1 MKRHLAGVP
10 VKKNVCYNESWLVK
24 NDNQPCPTLFSPCIE
39 GDSQCSHPTG
49 KRRRDTPVIQELMNR
64 ADQRGFLTFEDV
76 LEVLEGDEGEDVVAL
91 EALLDELD
99 ELGIELRRA
108 DDRTADPILD
118 DSFEQEELRDPE
130 IGDIEAV
137 SPDDPV
143 GLYFRQMA
151 QEPLLTAQDEIMLAR
166 RIELGKDAQEWL
178 LRLRK
183 LSNDIQELRTVMM
196 TIRRTYQ
203 NIETQT
209 LLSRKSQEV
218 GLLTQIFEDAHHLSA
233 RMADL
238 PLDEELAYRL
248 QHHTHNLESVLP
260 GTRQDYAWTETI
272 RETMNKG
279 TLSNGAFKAVD
290 FAASLTGIECCTNI
304 ASVMMEDGQAAREHL
319 GRANTRLVVSI
330 AKRYMGQGLPFPDLI
345 QEGNVGLMRAVD
357 KYDYRRGNRFST
369 YATWW
374 IRQAIT
380 RALAQKT
387 RTIRIPLHMTERIRQ
402 MYRTAQNLEQ
412 KLGRRPTPEEIAIEM
427 DVQPDAIRSMMDA
440 SQHAIALERPV
451 GDDGD
456 SEFGDF
462 LEDQD
467 TPSPVESATQNLLQE
482 TIEEV
487 LSELT
492 PRQSHI
498 LRLRFG
504 LGGGEPHTLE
514 EIANKFGLSR
524 ERIRQL
530 EKEALRR
537 LRHPRLAHNLRDY
550 LH

>member
-1 MKRHLAGVP
+1 M
-10 VKKNVCYNESWLVK
+10 
-24 NDNQPCPTLFSPCIE
+24 
-39 GDSQCSHPTG
+39 
-49 KRRRDTPVIQELMNR
+49 IQELMNR
-64 ADQRGFLTFEDV
+64 ADQRGYVTFEDV
-76 LEVLEGDEGEDVVAL
+76 LELLDEDSDDVNAI
-91 EALLDELD
+91 EAVLDELD
-99 ELGIELRRA
+99 ELGIELRQDTS
-108 DDRTADPILD
+108 DDDDDDELDQREREFEAEEESHDPGV
-118 DSFEQEELRDPE
+118 
-130 IGDIEAV
+130 GDINAV
-137 SPDDPV
+137 SADDPV

-151 QEPLLTAQDEIMLAR
+151 QEPLLTANEEIELAK
-166 RIELGKDAQEWL
+166 RIELGREA
-178 LRLRK
+178 
-183 LSNDIQELRTVMM
+183 
-196 TIRRTYQ
+196 
-203 NIETQT
+203 
-209 LLSRKSQEV
+209 
-218 GLLTQIFEDAHHLSA
+218 
-233 RMADL
+233 L
-238 PLDEELAYRL
+238 PQLEELSPVDEDYDRL
-248 QHHTHNLESVLP
+248 MQLVN
-260 GTRQDYAWTETI
+260 
-272 RETMNKG
+272 
-279 TLSNGAFKAVD
+279 
-290 FAASLTGIECCTNI
+290 
-304 ASVMMEDGQAAREHL
+304 DGQSAREHL

-357 KYDYRRGNRFST
+357 KYDYKRGNRFST

-402 MYRTAQNLEQ
+402 MYRTAQVLEQ
-412 KLGRRPTPEEIAIEM
+412 TLGHRPTPEEIAKEM
-427 DVQPDAIRSMMDA
+427 ELPPESVRGMMDA

-462 LEDQD
+462 IEDQD
-467 TPSPVESATQNLLQE
+467 SPSPVEAATQHLLQE

-550 LH
+550 LS

>member
-1 MKRHLAGVP
+1 M
-10 VKKNVCYNESWLVK
+10 
-24 NDNQPCPTLFSPCIE
+24 
-39 GDSQCSHPTG
+39 
-49 KRRRDTPVIQELMNR
+49 IQELMNR
-64 ADQRGFLTFEDV
+64 ADRRGYVTFDDV
-76 LEVLEGDEGEDVVAL
+76 LELLEDDSDDSHSLESVLDD
-91 EALLDELD
+91 LD
-99 ELGIELRRA
+99 ELGIELR
-108 DDRTADPILD
+108 
-118 DSFEQEELRDPE
+118 QEEAAPREEPEENEEEFDSEEEVQDPG
-130 IGDIEAV
+130 IGDINAV
-137 SPDDPV
+137 SADDPV

-151 QEPLLTAQDEIMLAR
+151 QEPLLTALEEIELAK
-166 RIELGKDAQEWL
+166 RIEIGKDTQE
-178 LRLRK
+178 K
-183 LSNDIQELRTVMM
+183 FHAM
-196 TIRRTYQ
+196 RRS
-203 NIETQT
+203 E
-209 LLSRKSQEV
+209 
-218 GLLTQIFEDAHHLSA
+218 
-233 RMADL
+233 
-238 PLDEELAYRL
+238 RL
-248 QHHTHNLESVLP
+248 QNP
-260 GTRQDYAWTETI
+260 DMQ
-272 RETMNKG
+272 
-279 TLSNGAFKAVD
+279 AFID
-290 FAASLTGIECCTNI
+290 
-304 ASVMMEDGQAAREHL
+304 DGQAAREHL

-357 KYDYRRGNRFST
+357 KYDYKRGNRFST

-402 MYRTAQNLEQ
+402 MYRTAQVLEQ
-412 KLGRRPTPEEIAIEM
+412 NLGRRPTPEEIAVEM
-427 DVQPDAIRSMMDA
+427 ELPAENVRGMMDA

-462 LEDQD
+462 IEDQD
-467 TPSPVESATQNLLQE
+467 TPSPVESATQHLLQE

-550 LH
+550 LS

>member
-1 MKRHLAGVP
+1 M
-10 VKKNVCYNESWLVK
+10 
-24 NDNQPCPTLFSPCIE
+24 
-39 GDSQCSHPTG
+39 
-49 KRRRDTPVIQELMNR
+49 IQELINR
-64 ADQRGFLTFEDV
+64 ADQRGYLTYD
-76 LEVLEGDEGEDVVAL
+76 DVVEVMEEDSDDLISL
-91 EALLDELD
+91 ETILYELD
-99 ELGIELRRA
+99 ELGIELQKEGE
-108 DDRTADPILD
+108 DNTLPSSEEDPSSD
-118 DSFEQEELRDPE
+118 YVVNELVQDPE
-130 IGDIEAV
+130 IGDITAI
-137 SPDDPV
+137 SSDDPV

-151 QEPLLTAQDEIMLAR
+151 QEPLLNAQEEIDLAKRIERGKKAQDRVQYPDA
-166 RIELGKDAQEWL
+166 KDRSDRWHRHME
-178 LRLRK
+178 RL
-183 LSNDIQELRTVMM
+183 
-196 TIRRTYQ
+196 
-203 NIETQT
+203 
-209 LLSRKSQEV
+209 
-218 GLLTQIFEDAHHLSA
+218 IF
-233 RMADL
+233 
-238 PLDEELAYRL
+238 
-248 QHHTHNLESVLP
+248 
-260 GTRQDYAWTETI
+260 
-272 RETMNKG
+272 
-279 TLSNGAFKAVD
+279 
-290 FAASLTGIECCTNI
+290 
-304 ASVMMEDGQAAREHL
+304 DGQLAREHL

-402 MYRTAQNLEQ
+402 MYRIAQNLEQ
-412 KLGRRPTPEEIAIEM
+412 KQGRRPTVEEISAEMDLPEET
-427 DVQPDAIRSMMDA
+427 IRGMMDA

-462 LEDQD
+462 IEDQD
-467 TPSPVESATQNLLQE
+467 TPSPVESATQHLLEE

-550 LH
+550 L

>member
-1 MKRHLAGVP
+1 MVP
-10 VKKNVCYNESWLVK
+10 VS
-24 NDNQPCPTLFSPCIE
+24 
-39 GDSQCSHPTG
+39 
-49 KRRRDTPVIQELMNR
+49 DTPGGSGIQVIQELMNR
-64 ADQRGFLTFEDV
+64 ADQRGYVTFEDV
-76 LEVLEGDEGEDVVAL
+76 LELLDEDSDDVNAI
-91 EALLDELD
+91 EAVLDELD
-99 ELGIELRRA
+99 ELGIELR
-108 DDRTADPILD
+108 
-118 DSFEQEELRDPE
+118 QEESVHDDDLDQRDREFEAEEEANDPGV
-130 IGDIEAV
+130 GDINAV
-137 SPDDPV
+137 SADDPV

-151 QEPLLTAQDEIMLAR
+151 QEPLLTALEEIELAK
-166 RIELGKDAQEWL
+166 RIELGREAAEN
-178 LRLRK
+178 LRHATPNTEEYEYLQQ
-183 LSNDIQELRTVMM
+183 LIQ
-196 TIRRTYQ
+196 
-203 NIETQT
+203 
-209 LLSRKSQEV
+209 
-218 GLLTQIFEDAHHLSA
+218 
-233 RMADL
+233 
-238 PLDEELAYRL
+238 
-248 QHHTHNLESVLP
+248 
-260 GTRQDYAWTETI
+260 
-272 RETMNKG
+272 
-279 TLSNGAFKAVD
+279 
-290 FAASLTGIECCTNI
+290 
-304 ASVMMEDGQAAREHL
+304 DGQEAREHL

-357 KYDYRRGNRFST
+357 KYDYKRGNRFST

-402 MYRTAQNLEQ
+402 MYRTAQVLEQ
-412 KLGRRPTPEEIAIEM
+412 TLGHRPTPEEIAKEM
-427 DVQPDAIRSMMDA
+427 ELPPESVRGMMDA

-462 LEDQD
+462 IEDQD
-467 TPSPVESATQNLLQE
+467 SPSPVEAATQHLLQE

-550 LH
+550 LS

>member
-1 MKRHLAGVP
+1 
-10 VKKNVCYNESWLVK
+10 
-24 NDNQPCPTLFSPCIE
+24 
-39 GDSQCSHPTG
+39 
-49 KRRRDTPVIQELMNR
+49 VIQELLNR
-64 ADQRGFLTFEDV
+64 ADQRGYVTFEDV
-76 LEVLEGDEGEDVVAL
+76 LEVLDEDGDDINAI
-91 EALLDELD
+91 EALLYELD
-99 ELGIELRRA
+99 EMGVELRQESEA
-108 DDRTADPILD
+108 LDRLMLPEDNDLEFEPEEILQDPGV
-118 DSFEQEELRDPE
+118 
-130 IGDIEAV
+130 GDINAV
-137 SPDDPV
+137 SADDPV

-151 QEPLLTAQDEIMLAR
+151 QEPLLTALEEIDLAK
-166 RIELGKDAQEWL
+166 RIEMGKQAREA
-178 LRLRK
+178 
-183 LSNDIQELRTVMM
+183 
-196 TIRRTYQ
+196 
-203 NIETQT
+203 
-209 LLSRKSQEV
+209 LSR
-218 GLLTQIFEDAHHLSA
+218 
-233 RMADL
+233 
-238 PLDEELAYRL
+238 
-248 QHHTHNLESVLP
+248 P
-260 GTRQDYAWTETI
+260 GTRELYGEAWVVHMDRLI
-272 RETMNKG
+272 
-279 TLSNGAFKAVD
+279 L
-290 FAASLTGIECCTNI
+290 
-304 ASVMMEDGQAAREHL
+304 DGQAAREHL

-357 KYDYRRGNRFST
+357 KYDYKRGNRFST

-402 MYRTAQNLEQ
+402 MYRTAQSLEQ
-412 KLGRRPTPEEIAIEM
+412 SLGRRPSPEEIALEM
-427 DVQPDAIRSMMDA
+427 DLPADSIRSMMDA

-462 LEDQD
+462 IEDQD
-467 TPSPVESATQNLLQE
+467 SPSPVESATQHLLQE

-550 LH
+550 LS

>member
-1 MKRHLAGVP
+1 
-10 VKKNVCYNESWLVK
+10 
-24 NDNQPCPTLFSPCIE
+24 
-39 GDSQCSHPTG
+39 
-49 KRRRDTPVIQELMNR
+49 VIQELISR
-64 ADQRGFLTFEDV
+64 ADRRGYVTFDDV
-76 LEVLEGDEGEDVVAL
+76 MELLEEESDDVNS
-91 EALLDELD
+91 LDAILD
-99 ELGIELRRA
+99 QLDDLGIELR
-108 DDRTADPILD
+108 
-118 DSFEQEELRDPE
+118 QEELGREEEVDEEVEFESEIEEVQDPG
-130 IGDIEAV
+130 IGDINAV
-137 SPDDPV
+137 SADDPV

-151 QEPLLTAQDEIMLAR
+151 QEPLLTANEEIELAK
-166 RIELGKDAQEWL
+166 RIELGREAQMKAHL
-178 LRLRK
+178 QRRLERK
-183 LSNDIQELRTVMM
+183 Q
-196 TIRRTYQ
+196 
-203 NIETQT
+203 
-209 LLSRKSQEV
+209 K
-218 GLLTQIFEDAHHLSA
+218 
-233 RMADL
+233 
-238 PLDEELAYRL
+238 EELD
-248 QHHTHNLESVLP
+248 VL
-260 GTRQDYAWTETI
+260 I
-272 RETMNKG
+272 
-279 TLSNGAFKAVD
+279 F
-290 FAASLTGIECCTNI
+290 
-304 ASVMMEDGQAAREHL
+304 DGQAAREHL

-357 KYDYRRGNRFST
+357 KYDYKRGNRFST

-402 MYRTAQNLEQ
+402 MYRTAQVLEQ
-412 KLGRRPTPEEIAIEM
+412 NLGRRPTPEEIAAEM
-427 DVQPDAIRSMMDA
+427 ELPADSIRGMMDA

-462 LEDQD
+462 IEDQD
-467 TPSPVESATQNLLQE
+467 TPSPVESATQHLLQE

-504 LGGGEPHTLE
+504 LGGGDPHTLE

-550 LH
+550 LS

>member
-1 MKRHLAGVP
+1 M
-10 VKKNVCYNESWLVK
+10 
-24 NDNQPCPTLFSPCIE
+24 
-39 GDSQCSHPTG
+39 
-49 KRRRDTPVIQELMNR
+49 IQELLSR
-64 ADQRGFLTFEDV
+64 ADQRGYLTFEDV
-76 LEVLEGDEGEDVVAL
+76 LEVLDEDGDELTTLDVVL
-91 EALLDELD
+91 YELD
-99 ELGIELRRA
+99 ELGIELRQESEA
-108 DDRTADPILD
+108 PSSLVLSEAHELE
-118 DSFEQEELRDPE
+118 FEPEELPHDPD
-130 IGDIEAV
+130 IGDINAV
-137 SPDDPV
+137 SADDPV

-151 QEPLLTAQDEIMLAR
+151 QEPLLTAHEEIELAK
-166 RIELGKDAQEWL
+166 RIEVGKEARIRL
-178 LRLRK
+178 LRHEIARHL
-183 LSNDIQELRTVMM
+183 NEA
-196 TIRRTYQ
+196 
-203 NIETQT
+203 
-209 LLSRKSQEV
+209 EV
-218 GLLTQIFEDAHHLSA
+218 AH
-233 RMADL
+233 MQ
-238 PLDEELAYRL
+238 RL
-248 QHHTHNLESVLP
+248 VL
-260 GTRQDYAWTETI
+260 
-272 RETMNKG
+272 
-279 TLSNGAFKAVD
+279 
-290 FAASLTGIECCTNI
+290 
-304 ASVMMEDGQAAREHL
+304 DGQNAREHL

-357 KYDYRRGNRFST
+357 KYDYKRGNRFST

-402 MYRTAQNLEQ
+402 MYRTAQTLEQ
-412 KLGRRPTPEEIAIEM
+412 NLGRRPSPEEIAREM
-427 DVQPDAIRSMMDA
+427 KLPTDNIRSMMDA

-462 LEDQD
+462 IEDQD
-467 TPSPVESATQNLLQE
+467 SPSPVEAATQHLLQE

-550 LH
+550 LG

>member
-1 MKRHLAGVP
+1 MIQALVELADKRGYVTYEQIVEAL
-10 VKKNVCYNESWLVK
+10 
-24 NDNQPCPTLFSPCIE
+24 D
-39 GDSQCSHPTG
+39 D
-49 KRRRDTPVIQELMNR
+49 D
-64 ADQRGFLTFEDV
+64 
-76 LEVLEGDEGEDVVAL
+76 GEDRAAL
-91 EALLDELD
+91 RNILFELN
-99 ELGIELRRA
+99 ELGIELRRDA
-108 DDRTADPILD
+108 EGARSKASPESLD
-118 DSFEQEELRDPE
+118 NDFEARDLIPSK
-130 IGDIEAV
+130 IVTDLSAI
-137 SPDDPV
+137 SSDDPV

-151 QEPLLTAQDEIMLAR
+151 QEPLLTATDEIDLAKRIERGFKAR
-166 RIELGKDAQEWL
+166 R
-178 LRLRK
+178 RLE
-183 LSNDIQELRTVMM
+183 SPDVM
-196 TIRRTYQ
+196 Q
-203 NIETQT
+203 
-209 LLSRKSQEV
+209 K
-218 GLLTQIFEDAHHLSA
+218 SA
-233 RMADL
+233 RWRRHL
-238 PLDEELAYRL
+238 RRL
-248 QHHTHNLESVLP
+248 V
-260 GTRQDYAWTETI
+260 
-272 RETMNKG
+272 
-279 TLSNGAFKAVD
+279 F
-290 FAASLTGIECCTNI
+290 
-304 ASVMMEDGQAAREHL
+304 DGQCAREHL

-357 KYDYRRGNRFST
+357 KYDYARGNRFST

-402 MYRTAQNLEQ
+402 MYRAAQDLEQ
-412 KLGRRPTPEEIAIEM
+412 TLGRRPTADEIASAME
-427 DVQPDAIRSMMDA
+427 VAADAVRAMMDA

-462 LEDQD
+462 IEDQE
-467 TPSPVESATQNLLQE
+467 TVSPVESATQNLLE
-482 TIEEV
+482 EAIEEV
-487 LSELT
+487 LAELT

-537 LRHPRLAHNLRDY
+537 LRHPQLAHNLRDY
-550 LH
+550 LG

>member
-1 MKRHLAGVP
+1 MTYENSR
-10 VKKNVCYNESWLVK
+10 N
-24 NDNQPCPTLFSPCIE
+24 
-39 GDSQCSHPTG
+39 
-49 KRRRDTPVIQELMNR
+49 
-64 ADQRGFLTFEDV
+64 
-76 LEVLEGDEGEDVVAL
+76 EVLRELSSRANLQGFVTYDDLVEVIAEDLDEETV
-91 EALLDELD
+91 EALLLELQGM
-99 ELGIELRRA
+99 GIEVRHQEQNELMAGLKASDFVIEPEEIA
-108 DDRTADPILD
+108 DIN
-118 DSFEQEELRDPE
+118 
-130 IGDIEAV
+130 AV
-137 SPDDPV
+137 SADDPV

-151 QEPLLTAQDEIMLAR
+151 QEPLLSASEEIDLAK
-166 RIELGKDAQEWL
+166 RIEKGRKARHSMEKGTTDFTHAERARIIANIEAAQE
-178 LRLRK
+178 
-183 LSNDIQELRTVMM
+183 
-196 TIRRTYQ
+196 
-203 NIETQT
+203 
-209 LLSRKSQEV
+209 
-218 GLLTQIFEDAHHLSA
+218 
-233 RMADL
+233 
-238 PLDEELAYRL
+238 
-248 QHHTHNLESVLP
+248 
-260 GTRQDYAWTETI
+260 
-272 RETMNKG
+272 
-279 TLSNGAFKAVD
+279 
-290 FAASLTGIECCTNI
+290 
-304 ASVMMEDGQAAREHL
+304 AREHL

-357 KYDYRRGNRFST
+357 KYDYTRGNRFST

-402 MYRTAQNLEQ
+402 MYRTAQILEQ
-412 KLGRRPTPEEIAIEM
+412 ELGRRPTPEEIAEEM
-427 DVQPDAIRSMMDA
+427 DLPAESVRGMMDA

-462 LEDQD
+462 IEDQD
-467 TPSPVESATQNLLQE
+467 TPEPADAAAHHLLQE

-492 PRQSHI
+492 PRQAHI

-504 LGGGEPHTLE
+504 LGGGEQHTLE

-550 LH
+550 LS

>member
-1 MKRHLAGVP
+1 M
-10 VKKNVCYNESWLVK
+10 
-24 NDNQPCPTLFSPCIE
+24 
-39 GDSQCSHPTG
+39 
-49 KRRRDTPVIQELMNR
+49 IQELLNR
-64 ADQRGFLTFEDV
+64 ADQRGYVTFEDV
-76 LEVLEGDEGEDVVAL
+76 MEVLDEDGDDVTAIETIL
-91 EALLDELD
+91 YELD
-99 ELGIELRRA
+99 ELGVELRQENEPN
-108 DDRTADPILD
+108 DPLLLAEEGDLEFEPEEIL
-118 DSFEQEELRDPE
+118 QDPTV
-130 IGDIEAV
+130 GDISAV
-137 SPDDPV
+137 SADDPV

-151 QEPLLTAQDEIMLAR
+151 QEPLLTALEEIDLAK
-166 RIELGKDAQEWL
+166 RIEMGKQARETL
-178 LRLRK
+178 LR
-183 LSNDIQELRTVMM
+183 MG
-196 TIRRTYQ
+196 
-203 NIETQT
+203 
-209 LLSRKSQEV
+209 SRDLYS
-218 GLLTQIFEDAHHLSA
+218 DAWIAHL
-233 RMADL
+233 
-238 PLDEELAYRL
+238 ERL
-248 QHHTHNLESVLP
+248 V
-260 GTRQDYAWTETI
+260 Y
-272 RETMNKG
+272 
-279 TLSNGAFKAVD
+279 
-290 FAASLTGIECCTNI
+290 
-304 ASVMMEDGQAAREHL
+304 DGQAAREHL

-357 KYDYRRGNRFST
+357 KYDYKRGNRFST

-402 MYRTAQNLEQ
+402 MYRTAQSLEQ
-412 KLGRRPTPEEIAIEM
+412 SLGRRPAPEEIAAEM
-427 DVQPDAIRSMMDA
+427 DLPADTIRSMMDA

-462 LEDQD
+462 IEDQD
-467 TPSPVESATQNLLQE
+467 SPSPVESATQHLLQE

-550 LH
+550 LG

>member
-1 MKRHLAGVP
+1 
-10 VKKNVCYNESWLVK
+10 
-24 NDNQPCPTLFSPCIE
+24 
-39 GDSQCSHPTG
+39 
-49 KRRRDTPVIQELMNR
+49 MNR
-64 ADQRGFLTFEDV
+64 ADQQGYVTFEDV
-76 LEVLEGDEGEDVVAL
+76 LEVLGEEGDDITAI
-91 EALLDELD
+91 EAVLDELD
-99 ELGIELRRA
+99 ELGIELRQHE
-108 DDRTADPILD
+108 DPHYGSSLMD
-118 DSFEQEELRDPE
+118 GEGEDEFGAEETLSDPNV
-130 IGDIEAV
+130 GDINAV
-137 SPDDPV
+137 SADDPV

-151 QEPLLTAQDEIMLAR
+151 QEPLLTAGEEIDLAK
-166 RIELGKDAQEWL
+166 RIERGKDAQS
-178 LRLRK
+178 K
-183 LSNDIQELRTVMM
+183 LEQLPRGGNA
-196 TIRRTYQ
+196 
-203 NIETQT
+203 T
-209 LLSRKSQEV
+209 L
-218 GLLTQIFEDAHHLSA
+218 
-233 RMADL
+233 
-238 PLDEELAYRL
+238 
-248 QHHTHNLESVLP
+248 
-260 GTRQDYAWTETI
+260 I
-272 RETMNKG
+272 RELKN
-279 TLSNGAFKAVD
+279 LV
-290 FAASLTGIECCTNI
+290 
-304 ASVMMEDGQAAREHL
+304 EDGQYAREHL

-357 KYDYRRGNRFST
+357 KYDYLRGNRFST

-402 MYRTAQNLEQ
+402 MYRTAQVLEQ
-412 KLGRRPTPEEIAIEM
+412 NLGRRPTPEEIAVEM
-427 DVQPDAIRSMMDA
+427 ELPAEAVRSMMDA

-462 LEDQD
+462 IEDQD
-467 TPSPVESATQNLLQE
+467 SPSPLESATQHLLQE

-487 LSELT
+487 LAELT

-537 LRHPRLAHNLRDY
+537 LRHPKLSHNLRDY
-550 LH
+550 LS

>member
-1 MKRHLAGVP
+1 
-10 VKKNVCYNESWLVK
+10 
-24 NDNQPCPTLFSPCIE
+24 
-39 GDSQCSHPTG
+39 
-49 KRRRDTPVIQELMNR
+49 MNR
-64 ADQRGFLTFEDV
+64 AEQRGYVTFEDV
-76 LEVLEGDEGEDVVAL
+76 LELLDEDSDDVNAI
-91 EALLDELD
+91 EAVLDELD
-99 ELGIELRRA
+99 ELGIELRQHEIDPR
-108 DDRTADPILD
+108 DDIEPVDGEFQPAEESHDPGV
-118 DSFEQEELRDPE
+118 
-130 IGDIEAV
+130 GDINAV
-137 SPDDPV
+137 SADDPV

-151 QEPLLTAQDEIMLAR
+151 QEPLLTALEEIDLAK
-166 RIELGKDAQEWL
+166 RIELGRNATE
-178 LRLRK
+178 RLSDPLVPFDER
-183 LSNDIQELRTVMM
+183 D
-196 TIRRTYQ
+196 
-203 NIETQT
+203 
-209 LLSRKSQEV
+209 
-218 GLLTQIFEDAHHLSA
+218 GLFQL
-233 RMADL
+233 
-238 PLDEELAYRL
+238 
-248 QHHTHNLESVLP
+248 V
-260 GTRQDYAWTETI
+260 
-272 RETMNKG
+272 
-279 TLSNGAFKAVD
+279 
-290 FAASLTGIECCTNI
+290 
-304 ASVMMEDGQAAREHL
+304 EDGQAAREHL

-357 KYDYRRGNRFST
+357 KYDYKRGNRFST

-402 MYRTAQNLEQ
+402 MYRTAQLLEQ
-412 KLGRRPTPEEIAIEM
+412 TLGHRPTPEEIAQEM
-427 DVQPDAIRSMMDA
+427 ELPAESVRGMMDA

-462 LEDQD
+462 IEDQD
-467 TPSPVESATQNLLQE
+467 SPSPVEAATQHLLQE

-550 LH
+550 LN

>member
-1 MKRHLAGVP
+1 
-10 VKKNVCYNESWLVK
+10 
-24 NDNQPCPTLFSPCIE
+24 
-39 GDSQCSHPTG
+39 
-49 KRRRDTPVIQELMNR
+49 VIQELMHR
-64 ADQRGFLTFEDV
+64 AGQRGYVTYEDV
-76 LEVLEGDEGEDVVAL
+76 IELLEQEGEDSTAITGVL
-91 EALLDELD
+91 EELD
-99 ELGIELRRA
+99 ALGIQFRDRSEHEGRPRLSRA
-108 DDRTADPILD
+108 AQLYA
-118 DSFEQEELRDPE
+118 EQESHDPS
-130 IGDIEAV
+130 IGDINGV

-151 QEPLLTAQDEIMLAR
+151 QEPLLTASEEVDLAK
-166 RIELGKDAQEWL
+166 RIELGREAYLQ
-178 LRLRK
+178 
-183 LSNDIQELRTVMM
+183 IQVTLKYLPP
-196 TIRRTYQ
+196 ITY
-203 NIETQT
+203 
-209 LLSRKSQEV
+209 RV
-218 GLLTQIFEDAHHLSA
+218 
-233 RMADL
+233 
-238 PLDEELAYRL
+238 L
-248 QHHTHNLESVLP
+248 QAL
-260 GTRQDYAWTETI
+260 
-272 RETMNKG
+272 
-279 TLSNGAFKAVD
+279 VD
-290 FAASLTGIECCTNI
+290 
-304 ASVMMEDGQAAREHL
+304 DGQCAREHL

-412 KLGRRPTPEEIAIEM
+412 DLGRRPSPEEIAKEM
-427 DVQPDAIRSMMDA
+427 GLPSDTVRGMLDA

-462 LEDQD
+462 IEDHD
-467 TPSPVESATQNLLQE
+467 TPSPVDSATQHLLQE
-482 TIEEV
+482 TIEYV
-487 LSELT
+487 LTELT

-537 LRHPRLAHNLRDY
+537 LRSPRLSHNLRDY
-550 LH
+550 LG

>member
-1 MKRHLAGVP
+1 MVP
-10 VKKNVCYNESWLVK
+10 LSDTSGGNE
-24 NDNQPCPTLFSPCIE
+24 I
-39 GDSQCSHPTG
+39 
-49 KRRRDTPVIQELMNR
+49 RVIQELMNR
-64 ADQRGFLTFEDV
+64 ADQRGYVTFEDV
-76 LEVLEGDEGEDVVAL
+76 LELLDEDSDDVNAI
-91 EALLDELD
+91 EAVLDELD
-99 ELGIELRRA
+99 ELGIELRQQEVEPH
-108 DDRTADPILD
+108 DDFDLGDEFQPEEEPQDPGV
-118 DSFEQEELRDPE
+118 
-130 IGDIEAV
+130 GDINAV
-137 SPDDPV
+137 SADDPV

-151 QEPLLTAQDEIMLAR
+151 QEPLLTAQEEIELAK
-166 RIELGKDAQEWL
+166 RIELGREAADRLRTMALSLEECEW
-178 LRLRK
+178 LRK
-183 LSNDIQELRTVMM
+183 LV
-196 TIRRTYQ
+196 
-203 NIETQT
+203 
-209 LLSRKSQEV
+209 
-218 GLLTQIFEDAHHLSA
+218 
-233 RMADL
+233 
-238 PLDEELAYRL
+238 
-248 QHHTHNLESVLP
+248 
-260 GTRQDYAWTETI
+260 
-272 RETMNKG
+272 
-279 TLSNGAFKAVD
+279 
-290 FAASLTGIECCTNI
+290 
-304 ASVMMEDGQAAREHL
+304 EDGQSAREHL

-357 KYDYRRGNRFST
+357 KYDYKRGNRFST

-402 MYRTAQNLEQ
+402 MYRTAQVLEQ
-412 KLGRRPTPEEIAIEM
+412 TLGHRPTPEEIAKEM
-427 DVQPDAIRSMMDA
+427 ELPPESVRGMMDA

-462 LEDQD
+462 IEDQD
-467 TPSPVESATQNLLQE
+467 SPSPVEAATQHLLQE

-550 LH
+550 LS

>member
-1 MKRHLAGVP
+1 M
-10 VKKNVCYNESWLVK
+10 
-24 NDNQPCPTLFSPCIE
+24 
-39 GDSQCSHPTG
+39 
-49 KRRRDTPVIQELMNR
+49 IQELINR
-64 ADQRGFLTFEDV
+64 ADQRGYLTFDDV
-76 LEVLEGDEGEDVVAL
+76 LEVLEEDGDDITTIETIL
-91 EALLDELD
+91 YELD
-99 ELGIELRRA
+99 ELGIELRQESDNTPTRLPLT
-108 DDRTADPILD
+108 DELDMEFEPEEILQDPGV
-118 DSFEQEELRDPE
+118 
-130 IGDIEAV
+130 GDINAV

-151 QEPLLTAQDEIMLAR
+151 QEPLLTAEEEITLAR
-166 RIELGKDAQEWL
+166 RIEIGKKAQE
-178 LRLRK
+178 RLYRPGAR
-183 LSNDIQELRTVMM
+183 ER
-196 TIRRTYQ
+196 
-203 NIETQT
+203 
-209 LLSRKSQEV
+209 
-218 GLLTQIFEDAHHLSA
+218 HSA
-233 RMADL
+233 SWIDHV
-238 PLDEELAYRL
+238 ERL
-248 QHHTHNLESVLP
+248 M
-260 GTRQDYAWTETI
+260 R
-272 RETMNKG
+272 
-279 TLSNGAFKAVD
+279 
-290 FAASLTGIECCTNI
+290 
-304 ASVMMEDGQAAREHL
+304 DGQLAREHL

-402 MYRTAQNLEQ
+402 MYRTAQSLEQ
-412 KLGRRPTPEEIAIEM
+412 LMGRRPSPEEIAAEM
-427 DVQPDAIRSMMDA
+427 DIPADAIRSMMDA

-451 GDDGD
+451 GEDGD

-462 LEDQD
+462 IEDQD
-467 TPSPVESATQNLLQE
+467 SPSPVEAATQHLLEE

-550 LH
+550 LG

>member
-1 MKRHLAGVP
+1 M
-10 VKKNVCYNESWLVK
+10 
-24 NDNQPCPTLFSPCIE
+24 
-39 GDSQCSHPTG
+39 
-49 KRRRDTPVIQELMNR
+49 IQELMNR

-76 LEVLEGDEGEDVVAL
+76 LDVLDGEGEDVTAV
-91 EALLDELD
+91 EALLDEID
-99 ELGIELRRA
+99 DLGIELRR
-108 DDRTADPILD
+108 DDDEHDTRDSEMD
-118 DSFEQEELRDPE
+118 DEFGREHSSDPE
-130 IGDIEAV
+130 IGDINAV
-137 SPDDPV
+137 SADDPV

-151 QEPLLTAQDEIMLAR
+151 QEPLLTSEDEVALAR
-166 RIELGKDAQEWL
+166 RIELGKEAQELHDRLINLLHQIKQISLLTEDPHRLRTSQDAQARL
-178 LRLRK
+178 LDRC
-183 LSNDIQELRTVMM
+183 EEVVA
-196 TIRRTYQ
+196 IRRIFDDLRDLVRRSSDL
-203 NIETQT
+203 NIESWMAEDINMLMQDIDTILQPIQHEFRWVEMAFDH
-209 LLSRKSQEV
+209 LSRH
-218 GLLTQIFEDAHHLSA
+218 D
-233 RMADL
+233 
-238 PLDEELAYRL
+238 
-248 QHHTHNLESVLP
+248 
-260 GTRQDYAWTETI
+260 
-272 RETMNKG
+272 
-279 TLSNGAFKAVD
+279 LSNGVFKPTSFD
-290 FAASLTGIECCTNI
+290 ASLMGADRGSDLTAIFI
-304 ASVMMEDGQAAREHL
+304 FDGQAAREHL

-357 KYDYRRGNRFST
+357 KYDYKRGNRFST

-427 DVQPDAIRSMMDA
+427 EIQPENVRSMMDA

-462 LEDQD
+462 IEDQD

-550 LH
+550 LA

>member
-1 MKRHLAGVP
+1 
-10 VKKNVCYNESWLVK
+10 
-24 NDNQPCPTLFSPCIE
+24 
-39 GDSQCSHPTG
+39 
-49 KRRRDTPVIQELMNR
+49 VIQELVIR
-64 ADQRGFLTFEDV
+64 ADQRGYITFEDV
-76 LEVLEGDEGEDVVAL
+76 LEVLDEDGDDANVIEN
-91 EALLDELD
+91 LLYELD
-99 ELGIELRRA
+99 ELGIEIRQESDTPHYA
-108 DDRTADPILD
+108 IVEDFDHEFEPEEMMHDPGV
-118 DSFEQEELRDPE
+118 
-130 IGDIEAV
+130 GDINAV
-137 SPDDPV
+137 SADDPV

-151 QEPLLTAQDEIMLAR
+151 QEPLLTAQEEIELAK
-166 RIELGKDAQEWL
+166 RIELGKKAHE
-178 LRLRK
+178 R
-183 LSNDIQELRTVMM
+183 
-196 TIRRTYQ
+196 
-203 NIETQT
+203 
-209 LLSRKSQEV
+209 LSRA
-218 GLLTQIFEDAHHLSA
+218 GSA
-233 RMADL
+233 QKYSEQWITHM
-238 PLDEELAYRL
+238 ERL
-248 QHHTHNLESVLP
+248 E
-260 GTRQDYAWTETI
+260 W
-272 RETMNKG
+272 
-279 TLSNGAFKAVD
+279 
-290 FAASLTGIECCTNI
+290 
-304 ASVMMEDGQAAREHL
+304 DGQAAREHL

-357 KYDYRRGNRFST
+357 KYDYKRGNRFST

-402 MYRTAQNLEQ
+402 MYRTAQSLEQ
-412 KLGRRPTPEEIAIEM
+412 NLGRRPTPEEIADHM
-427 DVQPDAIRSMMDA
+427 DLPTDSVRSMMDA

-462 LEDQD
+462 IEDHD
-467 TPSPVESATQNLLQE
+467 SPSPVDAATQHLLEE

-550 LH
+550 LG

>member
-1 MKRHLAGVP
+1 M
-10 VKKNVCYNESWLVK
+10 
-24 NDNQPCPTLFSPCIE
+24 
-39 GDSQCSHPTG
+39 
-49 KRRRDTPVIQELMNR
+49 IQELINR
-64 ADQRGFLTFEDV
+64 ADQRGYLTFDDV
-76 LEVLEGDEGEDVVAL
+76 LELLEEDADEGPSL
-91 EALLDELD
+91 ESILYELD
-99 ELGIELRRA
+99 EHGIEIRNTNEGGESRHTIA
-108 DDRTADPILD
+108 DDHEIDFEPGEIVKDPT
-118 DSFEQEELRDPE
+118 
-130 IGDIEAV
+130 IGDISAV
-137 SPDDPV
+137 SADDPV

-151 QEPLLTAQDEIMLAR
+151 QEPLLTAGEEIDLAK
-166 RIELGKDAQEWL
+166 RIEMGRRAEK
-178 LRLRK
+178 RLNQRGVRE
-183 LSNDIQELRTVMM
+183 SYVESWI
-196 TIRRTYQ
+196 IR
-203 NIETQT
+203 
-209 LLSRKSQEV
+209 
-218 GLLTQIFEDAHHLSA
+218 
-233 RMADL
+233 
-238 PLDEELAYRL
+238 
-248 QHHTHNLESVLP
+248 
-260 GTRQDYAWTETI
+260 
-272 RETMNKG
+272 
-279 TLSNGAFKAVD
+279 
-290 FAASLTGIECCTNI
+290 
-304 ASVMMEDGQAAREHL
+304 MERVIHEGQAAREHL

-357 KYDYRRGNRFST
+357 KYDHKRGNRFST

-402 MYRTAQNLEQ
+402 MYRTAQSLEQ
-412 KLGRRPTPEEIAIEM
+412 SLGRRPTPEEIAEQM
-427 DVQPDAIRSMMDA
+427 DIPAEAIRSMMDA

-462 LEDQD
+462 IEDQD
-467 TPSPVESATQNLLQE
+467 SPSPVEAATQHLLEE
-482 TIEEV
+482 TIEVV

-550 LH
+550 LG

>member
-1 MKRHLAGVP
+1 
-10 VKKNVCYNESWLVK
+10 
-24 NDNQPCPTLFSPCIE
+24 
-39 GDSQCSHPTG
+39 
-49 KRRRDTPVIQELMNR
+49 MNR
-64 ADQRGFLTFEDV
+64 ADQRGYVTFEDV
-76 LEVLEGDEGEDVVAL
+76 LELLDEDSDDVNAI
-91 EALLDELD
+91 EAVLDELD
-99 ELGIELRRA
+99 ELGIELRQHEVESHDELDNP
-108 DDRTADPILD
+108 DDEFQPAETSHDPGV
-118 DSFEQEELRDPE
+118 
-130 IGDIEAV
+130 GDINAV
-137 SPDDPV
+137 SADDPV

-151 QEPLLTAQDEIMLAR
+151 QEPLLTAEEEIDLAK
-166 RIELGKDAQEWL
+166 RIELGRSAAERLGDPTLPPSEREWL
-178 LRLRK
+178 ARL
-183 LSNDIQELRTVMM
+183 
-196 TIRRTYQ
+196 
-203 NIETQT
+203 
-209 LLSRKSQEV
+209 
-218 GLLTQIFEDAHHLSA
+218 
-233 RMADL
+233 
-238 PLDEELAYRL
+238 
-248 QHHTHNLESVLP
+248 
-260 GTRQDYAWTETI
+260 
-272 RETMNKG
+272 
-279 TLSNGAFKAVD
+279 VD
-290 FAASLTGIECCTNI
+290 
-304 ASVMMEDGQAAREHL
+304 DGQAAREHL

-357 KYDYRRGNRFST
+357 KYDYKRGNRFST

-402 MYRTAQNLEQ
+402 MYRTAQVLEQ
-412 KLGRRPTPEEIAIEM
+412 SLGHRPTPEEIAKEM
-427 DVQPDAIRSMMDA
+427 ELPPESVRGMMDA

-462 LEDQD
+462 IEDQD
-467 TPSPVESATQNLLQE
+467 SPSPVEAATQHLLQE

-550 LH
+550 LS

>member
-1 MKRHLAGVP
+1 MPQA
-10 VKKNVCYNESWLVK
+10 LVASMQK
-24 NDNQPCPTLFSPCIE
+24 GI
-39 GDSQCSHPTG
+39 G
-49 KRRRDTPVIQELMNR
+49 KSFVTMLEERLQQNMANSLDDARAELLQELTSR
-64 ADQRGFLTFEDV
+64 AEVQGYVTYEDLIEAIADDTEDEIN
-76 LEVLEGDEGEDVVAL
+76 LESLLEEL
-91 EALLDELD
+91 EEV
-99 ELGIELRRA
+99 GIEVRRKDTSSNTSEEEEEEEPAVA
-108 DDRTADPILD
+108 DI
-118 DSFEQEELRDPE
+118 S
-130 IGDIEAV
+130 AV
-137 SPDDPV
+137 SADDPV

-151 QEPLLTAQDEIMLAR
+151 QEPLLTAEEEIDLAKRIEGGKLAR
-166 RIELGKDAQEWL
+166 EEMERRAEKGETTDSAERLEMMQKIE
-178 LRLRK
+178 
-183 LSNDIQELRTVMM
+183 
-196 TIRRTYQ
+196 
-203 NIETQT
+203 
-209 LLSRKSQEV
+209 
-218 GLLTQIFEDAHHLSA
+218 
-233 RMADL
+233 
-238 PLDEELAYRL
+238 
-248 QHHTHNLESVLP
+248 
-260 GTRQDYAWTETI
+260 
-272 RETMNKG
+272 
-279 TLSNGAFKAVD
+279 
-290 FAASLTGIECCTNI
+290 I
-304 ASVMMEDGQAAREHL
+304 AQAAREHL

-357 KYDYRRGNRFST
+357 KYDYMRGNRFST

-402 MYRTAQNLEQ
+402 MYRTAQVLEQ
-412 KLGRRPTPEEIAIEM
+412 DLGRRPTPEEIAEEM
-427 DVQPDAIRSMMDA
+427 DIPTENVRSMMDA

-462 LEDQD
+462 IEDQE
-467 TPSPVESATQNLLQE
+467 TPEPAEAAAHHLLQE
-482 TIEEV
+482 TIEDV

-492 PRQSHI
+492 PRQAHI

-504 LGGGEPHTLE
+504 LGGGEQHTLE

-550 LH
+550 LS

>member
-1 MKRHLAGVP
+1 
-10 VKKNVCYNESWLVK
+10 
-24 NDNQPCPTLFSPCIE
+24 
-39 GDSQCSHPTG
+39 
-49 KRRRDTPVIQELMNR
+49 MNR
-64 ADQRGFLTFEDV
+64 ADRRGYVTFEDV
-76 LEVLEGDEGEDVVAL
+76 LEVIETEGEDVGAI
-91 EALLDELD
+91 EAVLDELD
-99 ELGIELRRA
+99 DLGIELRQ
-108 DDRTADPILD
+108 DDNDAVVADPAVD
-118 DSFEQEELRDPE
+118 VDEEFEPEQIRDPE
-130 IGDIEAV
+130 VGDINAV

-151 QEPLLTAQDEIMLAR
+151 QEPLLTADEEIELAK
-166 RIELGKDAQEWL
+166 RIERGKDLAE
-178 LRLRK
+178 K
-183 LSNDIQELRTVMM
+183 LETVGRNSFDPDKLAEMDV
-196 TIRRTYQ
+196 I
-203 NIETQT
+203 
-209 LLSRKSQEV
+209 
-218 GLLTQIFEDAHHLSA
+218 IF
-233 RMADL
+233 
-238 PLDEELAYRL
+238 
-248 QHHTHNLESVLP
+248 
-260 GTRQDYAWTETI
+260 
-272 RETMNKG
+272 
-279 TLSNGAFKAVD
+279 
-290 FAASLTGIECCTNI
+290 
-304 ASVMMEDGQAAREHL
+304 DGQAAREHL

-357 KYDYRRGNRFST
+357 KYDYKRGNRFST

-402 MYRTAQNLEQ
+402 MYRTAQTLEQ
-412 KLGRRPTPEEIAIEM
+412 KLGRRPSPEEIASEM
-427 DVQPDAIRSMMDA
+427 GMPAENVRSMMDA

-462 LEDQD
+462 IEDQD
-467 TPSPVESATQNLLQE
+467 TPSPVESATQHLLQE

-550 LH
+550 LN

>member
-1 MKRHLAGVP
+1 MI
-10 VKKNVCYNESWLVK
+10 
-24 NDNQPCPTLFSPCIE
+24 T
-39 GDSQCSHPTG
+39 
-49 KRRRDTPVIQELMNR
+49 ELINR
-64 ADQRGFLTFEDV
+64 ADRRGYVTFEDV
-76 LEVLEGDEGEDVVAL
+76 LEILEEEGDDAQAL
-91 EALLDELD
+91 DTLLDQLD
-99 ELGIELRRA
+99 ELGIELRQEDGLREDAEEPEEETEVEDERA
-108 DDRTADPILD
+108 ETAL
-118 DSFEQEELRDPE
+118 
-130 IGDIEAV
+130 GDINAV

-151 QEPLLTAQDEIMLAR
+151 QEPLLTALEEIELAK
-166 RIELGKDAQEWL
+166 RIERGRESYE
-178 LRLRK
+178 RV
-183 LSNDIQELRTVMM
+183 S
-196 TIRRTYQ
+196 Q
-203 NIETQT
+203 NKALERVVRIEMQ
-209 LLSRKSQEV
+209 KY
-218 GLLTQIFEDAHHLSA
+218 ID
-233 RMADL
+233 
-238 PLDEELAYRL
+238 
-248 QHHTHNLESVLP
+248 
-260 GTRQDYAWTETI
+260 
-272 RETMNKG
+272 
-279 TLSNGAFKAVD
+279 
-290 FAASLTGIECCTNI
+290 
-304 ASVMMEDGQAAREHL
+304 DGQAAREHL

-357 KYDYRRGNRFST
+357 KYDYKRGNRFST

-402 MYRTAQNLEQ
+402 MYRTAQSLEQ
-412 KLGRRPTPEEIAIEM
+412 TLGRRPTPEEIAAEM
-427 DVQPDAIRSMMDA
+427 DVPADQVRGMMDA

-462 LEDQD
+462 IEDQE
-467 TPSPVESATQNLLQE
+467 TPSPVESATQHMLQE

-537 LRHPRLAHNLRDY
+537 LRHPRLAHTLRDY
-550 LH
+550 LG

>member
-1 MKRHLAGVP
+1 VVSISNSPGG
-10 VKKNVCYNESWLVK
+10 NVT
-24 NDNQPCPTLFSPCIE
+24 Q
-39 GDSQCSHPTG
+39 
-49 KRRRDTPVIQELMNR
+49 VIQELMNR
-64 ADQRGFLTFEDV
+64 ADQRGYVTFEDV
-76 LEVLEGDEGEDVVAL
+76 LELLDEDSDDVNAI
-91 EALLDELD
+91 EAVLDELD
-99 ELGIELRRA
+99 ELGIELRQKKSE
-108 DDRTADPILD
+108 DDDLLGHDNELEAEEEAQDPGV
-118 DSFEQEELRDPE
+118 
-130 IGDIEAV
+130 GDINAV
-137 SPDDPV
+137 SADDPV

-151 QEPLLTAQDEIMLAR
+151 QEPLLTAEEEIELAK
-166 RIELGKDAQEWL
+166 RIEAGREASAKLAEVDPDSEEAE
-178 LRLRK
+178 RLRE
-183 LSNDIQELRTVMM
+183 IV
-196 TIRRTYQ
+196 
-203 NIETQT
+203 
-209 LLSRKSQEV
+209 
-218 GLLTQIFEDAHHLSA
+218 A
-233 RMADL
+233 
-238 PLDEELAYRL
+238 
-248 QHHTHNLESVLP
+248 
-260 GTRQDYAWTETI
+260 
-272 RETMNKG
+272 
-279 TLSNGAFKAVD
+279 
-290 FAASLTGIECCTNI
+290 
-304 ASVMMEDGQAAREHL
+304 DGQLAREHL

-330 AKRYMGQGLPFPDLI
+330 AKRYLGQGLPFPDLI

-357 KYDYRRGNRFST
+357 KYDYKRGNRFST

-402 MYRTAQNLEQ
+402 MYRTAQVLEQ
-412 KLGRRPTPEEIAIEM
+412 TLGHRPTPEEIAKEM
-427 DVQPDAIRSMMDA
+427 ELPPESIRGMMDA

-462 LEDQD
+462 IEDQD
-467 TPSPVESATQNLLQE
+467 SPSPVEAATQHLLQE

-550 LH
+550 LS

>member
-1 MKRHLAGVP
+1 M
-10 VKKNVCYNESWLVK
+10 
-24 NDNQPCPTLFSPCIE
+24 
-39 GDSQCSHPTG
+39 
-49 KRRRDTPVIQELMNR
+49 IQELMNR
-64 ADQRGFLTFEDV
+64 ADQRGYVTYADV
-76 LEVLEGDEGEDVVAL
+76 MELMEGEGEEDPVAL
-91 EALLDELD
+91 ETVLEELD
-99 ELGIELRRA
+99 ELGIEFRQQESE
-108 DDRTADPILD
+108 DDDYEGSSNIDDFNDGDFDGIEIEEEIDPSL
-118 DSFEQEELRDPE
+118 
-130 IGDIEAV
+130 GDISAV
-137 SPDDPV
+137 SADDPV

-151 QEPLLTAQDEIMLAR
+151 QEPLLTAIEEIDLAK
-166 RIELGKDAQEWL
+166 RIELGREAH
-178 LRLRK
+178 
-183 LSNDIQELRTVMM
+183 IQLKVVGIQFSEPT
-196 TIRRTYQ
+196 RRTL
-203 NIETQT
+203 NA
-209 LLSRKSQEV
+209 LV
-218 GLLTQIFEDAHHLSA
+218 
-233 RMADL
+233 
-238 PLDEELAYRL
+238 
-248 QHHTHNLESVLP
+248 
-260 GTRQDYAWTETI
+260 
-272 RETMNKG
+272 
-279 TLSNGAFKAVD
+279 
-290 FAASLTGIECCTNI
+290 
-304 ASVMMEDGQAAREHL
+304 EDGQSAREHL

-357 KYDYRRGNRFST
+357 KYDYKRGNRFST

-402 MYRTAQNLEQ
+402 MYRTAQVLEQ
-412 KLGRRPTPEEIAIEM
+412 ELGRRPTPEEIANEM
-427 DVQPDAIRSMMDA
+427 EIPADAIRGMMDA

-462 LEDQD
+462 IEDQD
-467 TPSPVESATQNLLQE
+467 SPSPVEAATQHLLQE

-487 LSELT
+487 LTELT

-550 LH
+550 LS

>member
-1 MKRHLAGVP
+1 
-10 VKKNVCYNESWLVK
+10 
-24 NDNQPCPTLFSPCIE
+24 
-39 GDSQCSHPTG
+39 
-49 KRRRDTPVIQELMNR
+49 MNR
-64 ADQRGFLTFEDV
+64 ADQRGYLTFDDV
-76 LEVLEGDEGEDVVAL
+76 LEVLDEDGDDVNAIENVL
-91 EALLDELD
+91 FELD
-99 ELGIELRRA
+99 ELGIEIRQESEPPGRMGLG
-108 DDRTADPILD
+108 DDGDME
-118 DSFEQEELRDPE
+118 FEPEELPQDPGV
-130 IGDIEAV
+130 GDINAV
-137 SPDDPV
+137 SADDPV

-151 QEPLLTAQDEIMLAR
+151 QEPLLTAQEEIELAKRIEVGKEAR
-166 RIELGKDAQEWL
+166 RCLHKAGARELYGPSWVSHME
-178 LRLRK
+178 RLI
-183 LSNDIQELRTVMM
+183 L
-196 TIRRTYQ
+196 
-203 NIETQT
+203 
-209 LLSRKSQEV
+209 
-218 GLLTQIFEDAHHLSA
+218 
-233 RMADL
+233 
-238 PLDEELAYRL
+238 
-248 QHHTHNLESVLP
+248 
-260 GTRQDYAWTETI
+260 
-272 RETMNKG
+272 
-279 TLSNGAFKAVD
+279 
-290 FAASLTGIECCTNI
+290 
-304 ASVMMEDGQAAREHL
+304 DGQSAREHL

-357 KYDYRRGNRFST
+357 KYDYKRGNRFST

-412 KLGRRPTPEEIAIEM
+412 NLGRRPSPEEIAEM
-427 DVQPDAIRSMMDA
+427 MDLPAESVRGMMDA

-462 LEDQD
+462 IEDQES
-467 TPSPVESATQNLLQE
+467 PSPVESATQHLLQE

-530 EKEALRR
+530 EKEALRS

-550 LH
+550 LG

>member
-1 MKRHLAGVP
+1 M
-10 VKKNVCYNESWLVK
+10 
-24 NDNQPCPTLFSPCIE
+24 
-39 GDSQCSHPTG
+39 
-49 KRRRDTPVIQELMNR
+49 QELLQR
-64 ADQRGFLTFEDV
+64 ADQRGYVTFEDV
-76 LEVLEGDEGEDVVAL
+76 LEVMDEDGDDSTAI
-91 EALLDELD
+91 EAILYELD
-99 ELGIELRRA
+99 ELGIELRN
-108 DDRTADPILD
+108 DSDPVDAMMLTEEAEAEFEPEEIL
-118 DSFEQEELRDPE
+118 PE
-130 IGDIEAV
+130 PTIGDINAV
-137 SPDDPV
+137 SADDPV

-151 QEPLLTAQDEIMLAR
+151 QEPLLSAQDEIDLAK
-166 RIELGKDAQEWL
+166 RIENGKHCRDILDTLGPRELCNETWL
-178 LRLRK
+178 SHL
-183 LSNDIQELRTVMM
+183 DRTV
-196 TIRRTYQ
+196 R
-203 NIETQT
+203 
-209 LLSRKSQEV
+209 
-218 GLLTQIFEDAHHLSA
+218 
-233 RMADL
+233 
-238 PLDEELAYRL
+238 
-248 QHHTHNLESVLP
+248 
-260 GTRQDYAWTETI
+260 
-272 RETMNKG
+272 
-279 TLSNGAFKAVD
+279 
-290 FAASLTGIECCTNI
+290 
-304 ASVMMEDGQAAREHL
+304 DGQAAREHL

-402 MYRTAQNLEQ
+402 MYRTAQSLEQ
-412 KLGRRPTPEEIAIEM
+412 SLGRRPSPEEIAFEM
-427 DVQPDAIRSMMDA
+427 DVPADSIRSMMDA

-462 LEDQD
+462 IEDQD
-467 TPSPVESATQNLLQE
+467 SPSPVEAATQHLLQE

-487 LSELT
+487 LNELT

-550 LH
+550 LG

>member
-1 MKRHLAGVP
+1 MDDV
-10 VKKNVCYNESWLVK
+10 
-24 NDNQPCPTLFSPCIE
+24 IE
-39 GDSQCSHPTG
+39 LLD
-49 KRRRDTPVIQELMNR
+49 E
-64 ADQRGFLTFEDV
+64 
-76 LEVLEGDEGEDVVAL
+76 EGDEGVSL
-91 EALLDELD
+91 ESILYELN
-99 ELGIELRRA
+99 ELGVELQREGFDNSSHGA
-108 DDRTADPILD
+108 VEDFDVDLSD
-118 DSFEQEELRDPE
+118 HELLQDPE
-130 IGDIEAV
+130 IGELAMV
-137 SPDDPV
+137 ASDDPV

-151 QEPLLTAQDEIMLAR
+151 QEPLLNADEEVDLAK
-166 RIELGKDAQEWL
+166 RIERGKKAEE
-178 LRLRK
+178 RLAMP
-183 LSNDIQELRTVMM
+183 DIPT
-196 TIRRTYQ
+196 
-203 NIETQT
+203 
-209 LLSRKSQEV
+209 KSDRWKH
-218 GLLTQIFEDAHHLSA
+218 QIA
-233 RMADL
+233 RII
-238 PLDEELAYRL
+238 
-248 QHHTHNLESVLP
+248 V
-260 GTRQDYAWTETI
+260 
-272 RETMNKG
+272 
-279 TLSNGAFKAVD
+279 
-290 FAASLTGIECCTNI
+290 
-304 ASVMMEDGQAAREHL
+304 DGQQAREHL

-357 KYDYRRGNRFST
+357 KYDYQRGNRFST

-402 MYRTAQNLEQ
+402 MYRVAQSLEQ
-412 KLGRRPTPEEIAIEM
+412 ELGRRAIPDEIAAMMNLPIET
-427 DVQPDAIRSMMDA
+427 VRNMMDA

-462 LEDQD
+462 IEDVE
-467 TPSPVESATQNLLQE
+467 TPSPVDSATQHLLQE
-482 TIEEV
+482 TIEEI

-498 LRLRFG
+498 LRMRFG

-537 LRHPRLAHNLRDY
+537 LRNPRLAHNLRDY
-550 LH
+550 LG

>member
-1 MKRHLAGVP
+1 L
-10 VKKNVCYNESWLVK
+10 
-24 NDNQPCPTLFSPCIE
+24 
-39 GDSQCSHPTG
+39 
-49 KRRRDTPVIQELMNR
+49 IQELMNR
-64 ADQRGFLTFEDV
+64 ADQRGYLTFDDV
-76 LEVLEGDEGEDVVAL
+76 LELLDEEGEDANTV
-91 EALLDELD
+91 ENLLFELD
-99 ELGIELRRA
+99 ELGIEVRQESDQPLRGGLVLA
-108 DDRTADPILD
+108 EEIEMEFEPEEMPQDPGV
-118 DSFEQEELRDPE
+118 
-130 IGDIEAV
+130 GDINAV
-137 SPDDPV
+137 SADDPV

-151 QEPLLTAQDEIMLAR
+151 QEPLLTAQEEIELAK
-166 RIELGKDAQEWL
+166 RIEIGKDARHSL
-178 LRLRK
+178 LQPGARDLNGMSWVATMDH
-183 LSNDIQELRTVMM
+183 LVFEG
-196 TIRRTYQ
+196 Q
-203 NIETQT
+203 N
-209 LLSRKSQEV
+209 
-218 GLLTQIFEDAHHLSA
+218 
-233 RMADL
+233 
-238 PLDEELAYRL
+238 
-248 QHHTHNLESVLP
+248 
-260 GTRQDYAWTETI
+260 
-272 RETMNKG
+272 
-279 TLSNGAFKAVD
+279 
-290 FAASLTGIECCTNI
+290 
-304 ASVMMEDGQAAREHL
+304 AREHL

-357 KYDYRRGNRFST
+357 KYDYKRGNRFST

-412 KLGRRPTPEEIAIEM
+412 SLGRRPSPEEIAFEM
-427 DVQPDAIRSMMDA
+427 DLPADSVRGMMDA

-462 LEDQD
+462 IEDQD
-467 TPSPVESATQNLLQE
+467 SPSPVESATQHLLQE

-530 EKEALRR
+530 EKEALRS
-537 LRHPRLAHNLRDY
+537 LRHPRLALNLRDY
-550 LH
+550 LG